1 MVKELKFK
9 GCMPA
14 NILPFNQDYSV
25 DERNYRRHLSWLADI
40 PKVTA
45 IVANGHAS
53 EVHALNRDERKKT
66 LAIALDEV
74 GDKKPIVAGIYTD
87 GTHEAVQLAKDAKA
101 EGAAGLLV
109 FPPSFFNWGAR
120 LRPEMPYRHFSMI
133 AEAVDL
139 PLIIFQYPPSSGV
152 GYTTETLVKLTEIP
166 QVAGIKEFSCDIVT
180 FERNMKAVRET
191 GRPVAILS
199 AYTMALLA
207 TFLMGA
213 DGCISGLGSVIA
225 DFQAEMFDLVKK
237 GDFEA
242 AHALNDR
249 LLPLVDIIYQP
260 PFLDMHNRMKE
271 ALAILGRIDQAVVR
285 PPLMKV
291 SEQERQQIRQALKR
305 VQITS

>member
-1 MVKELKFK
+1 MATKLKFS

-14 NILPFNQDYSV
+14 NLLPFNEDYSI
-25 DERNYRRHLSWLADI
+25 DEKNYRRHLSWLANI

-45 IVANGHAS
+45 IVANGHAA
-53 EVHALNRDERKKT
+53 EVHALSREERKRT

-74 GDKKPIVAGIYTD
+74 GDKKPIVAGIFTD
-87 GTHEAVQLAKDAKA
+87 GSHEAVQLAKDAEA
-101 EGAAGLLV
+101 EGATGLLI
-109 FPPSFFNWGAR
+109 FPPSFFNWGAQI
-120 LRPEMPYRHFSMI
+120 RPEMPYRHFSMI
-133 AEAVDL
+133 AEGVNL
-139 PLIIFQYPPSSGV
+139 PLIIFQYQPSSGV

-166 QVAGIKEFSCDIVT
+166 QVAGIKEFSCDIVA
-180 FERNMKAVRET
+180 FERNTKAVRET

-213 DGCISGLGSVIA
+213 DGCISGLGSVLA
-225 DFQAEMFDLVKK
+225 DFQAELFDLVQK
-237 GDFEA
+237 GDLEA

-249 LLPLVDIIYQP
+249 LLPLVDTMYLP

-285 PPLMKV
+285 PPLMKI
-291 SEQERQQIRQALKR
+291 SDNERQQIREALKKAD
-305 VQITS
+305 ITP